1 MLNASEYLQ
10 FRPNVSFAPGRHD
23 AGRVTHAIWGMNTV
37 IQPPRSAS
45 GVPSAR
51 PAPTVLSLIVLA
63 LIICLA
69 VLVGWFTS
77 NLGIAGFGRSEI
89 LMQPWTAVGCIGV
102 VMSFYCA
109 ASGHFAAARTL
120 AVIPLFVVI
129 SALVQEWTGAQWAV
143 DQALSS
149 HSIRHQPR
157 LHPGRPGLMPALS
170 LLLLTLASLAMT
182 CRLKVIGNTI
192 TGLACLCFSIAI
204 ISGMLLPLGVSTAG
218 IETRRA
224 LMSVPTATTLIAIS
238 IAVIVQRR
246 HVAWPGNV
254 HCAVRRQ
261 TLQWIL
267 VPCIML
273 PVISALWQLWTY
285 KNGQITPEMGEII
298 QAAAQVAISC
308 ALIAW
313 AWVRIG
319 RESTTR
325 WAFSV
330 AIDSAPIAIADIDGR
345 IIRWSKGCEQLYGWT
360 AAEAR
365 GQIKHRLTAA
375 LHPPGPM
382 RPLAPDCPQ
391 QAEITER
398 HRDGTPLRILE
409 SRQVVQPR
417 PDIDPMLVLSMK
429 DITERQR
436 AEQAMRA
443 SEARLAVAADL
454 HELGLFE
461 WTEADDEMQLS
472 AHAERLFGFEPGSFT
487 GGMEEWRDHVRNRFG
502 ADILADDPLPRNG
515 AHRRPFRLCSMQ
527 RGQPVI
533 VDGSIFFND
542 RPGADG
548 LSMVGIIMD
557 ATDRER
563 RTEMLEARESELRS
577 ILETVPEAMITV
589 DEAGRVRSFST
600 AAERLFGFAAAEVT
614 GRDIRTLL
622 PDYAKA
628 ATGSRLALPSDSAR
642 ARPHSPP
649 HTTDGRDRQG
659 NAMPVELVV
668 GETTIGDEHI
678 SIAFVRSLREQIAT
692 QARLNELHGELL
704 HASRVSAMGEMGA
717 GLAHELNQ
725 PLTAT
730 ANFLGA
736 AHMRLDMDG
745 SADQLRELVD
755 LANQEVLRAGEIIR
769 RMRAFVARG
778 DLDIR
783 PLSIDTLIADGLQLA
798 WSGTRHAGVN
808 LIYQPIA
815 SALQV
820 AVDKIQIQQVLVNII
835 NNSLET
841 LSSDDRK
848 NPEIIISAVETADE
862 HVLIRLLDN
871 GPGFPDSIIGRPFE
885 TFMSTRSNGL
895 GLGLSICR
903 RIVEAHGGTVTLS
916 NRPEGGAA
924 FEFTLPVYRAPR
936 EIELRAAG

>member
-1 MLNASEYLQ
+1 
-10 FRPNVSFAPGRHD
+10 
-23 AGRVTHAIWGMNTV
+23 MNTV
-37 IQPPRSAS
+37 RQPPLSA
-45 GVPSAR
+45 GGKIPVRLTPAVPS
-51 PAPTVLSLIVLA
+51 LIALA
-63 LIICLA
+63 LIICVA
-69 VLVGWFTS
+69 VLGGWFTN
-77 NLGIAGFGRSEI
+77 NLGVASFGRHEI
-89 LMQPWTAVGCIGV
+89 LMQPWTAVGCIGLATC
-102 VMSFYCA
+102 FFCA
-109 ASGHFAAARTL
+109 ASGHAAAARII
-120 AVIPLFVVI
+120 AVIPLFVAAMV
-129 SALVQEWTGAQWAV
+129 LVQELTGAQWPI
-143 DQALSS
+143 DRLLSP
-149 HSIRHQPR
+149 HSIEHQPR
-157 LHPGRPGLMPALS
+157 IYPGRPVVMPALS
-170 LLLLTLASLAMT
+170 MLFLTLASIATT
-182 CRLKVIGNTI
+182 CRLDAVRSMV
-192 TGLACLCFSIAI
+192 TGLACLSFSIAI
-204 ISGMLLPLGVSTAG
+204 ISGMVLPLGIASAAP
-218 IETRRA
+218 ETRRA

-238 IAVIVQRR
+238 ISIIAQRR
-246 HVAWPGNV
+246 HVAWSSNI
-254 HCAVRRQ
+254 HCGMQRR

-267 VPCIML
+267 IPCIML
-273 PVISALWQLWTY
+273 PVVSALWQLSLY
-285 KNGQITPEMGEII
+285 KNGQVTQEMSEII
-298 QAAAQVAISC
+298 QASAQVAISC

-313 AWVRIG
+313 AWIRIG

-345 IIRWSKGCEQLYGWT
+345 IIRWSKGCEQLYGWP

-365 GQIKHRLTAA
+365 GRIKHELTGAVQ
-375 LHPPGPM
+375 PPGPM
-382 RPLAPDCPQ
+382 RPLTPDCPQ
-391 QAEITER
+391 EAEITER

-409 SRQVVQPR
+409 SRQLVQPR
-417 PDIDPMLVLSMK
+417 ADIDPMLVLSMK

-443 SEARLAVAADL
+443 SEARLAAAADL

-461 WTEADDEMQLS
+461 WTEADDKVRLS
-472 AHAERLFGFEPGSFT
+472 PHAERLFGLEPGSFS
-487 GGMEEWRDHVRNRFG
+487 GGMEEWRSHVRRRFG
-502 ADILADDPLPRNG
+502 TDILSNEPVPRYSSL
-515 AHRRPFRLCSMQ
+515 RRPFRLCTADEEQ
-527 RGQPVI
+527 QVI
-533 VDGSIFFND
+533 VEGSIFFHH
-542 RPGADG
+542 RPDAEG

-557 ATDRER
+557 ATERER
-563 RTEMLEARESELRS
+563 RTEMLEAREFELRS
-577 ILETVPEAMITV
+577 ILETVPEAMITI
-589 DEAGRVRSFST
+589 DEAGQVRSFST
-600 AAERLFGFAAAEVT
+600 AAERLFGFAAEEVT

-628 ATGSRLALPSDSAR
+628 ATGPRSAVSRQSSPTKA
-642 ARPHSPP
+642 SPP
-649 HTTDGRDRQG
+649 QTTDGRDREG

-668 GETTIGDEHI
+668 GETTIGNEHI

-736 AHMRLDMDG
+736 AHMRLGMGG
-745 SADQLRELVD
+745 SAEQLRELVD

-783 PLSIDTLIADGLQLA
+783 PLAINTLIADGLQLA

-808 LIYQPIA
+808 LIYQPVA
-815 SALQV
+815 TAREV

-841 LSSDDRK
+841 FAADGTK
-848 NPEIIISAVETADE
+848 NPEIIISAVEASDD

-871 GPGFPDSIIGRPFE
+871 GPGFPTSIIGRPFE
-885 TFMSTRSNGL
+885 TFMSTRANGL

-936 EIELRAAG
+936 EMELRAAG

>member
-1 MLNASEYLQ
+1 MEVL
-10 FRPNVSFAPGRHD
+10 
-23 AGRVTHAIWGMNTV
+23 T
-37 IQPPRSAS
+37 QPPRSA
-45 GVPSAR
+45 GGTPFVRLAPAVPSLIA
-51 PAPTVLSLIVLA
+51 LSLI
-63 LIICLA
+63 ICVA
-69 VLVGWFTS
+69 VLVGWFTN

-102 VMSFYCA
+102 GLSFFCA
-109 ASGHFAAARTL
+109 ASGRSGAARAL
-120 AVIPLFVVI
+120 AVVPLMVAT
-129 SALVQEWTGAQWAV
+129 SALLQEWTDTQWLI
-143 DQALSS
+143 DQVLSS

-157 LHPGRPGLMPALS
+157 VHPGRPGLMPAIS
-170 LLLLTLASLAMT
+170 MLLLTLASLATT
-182 CRLKVIGNTI
+182 CRLAAIRNTI
-192 TGLACLCFSIAI
+192 TGLACLSLSIAI
-204 ISGMLLPLGVSTAG
+204 ISGTLLPLGVSTLAA
-218 IETRRA
+218 ETRLA
-224 LMSVPTATTLIAIS
+224 LMSVPTSTTLIAIS
-238 IAVIVQRR
+238 IAVIAQRR
-246 HVAWPGNV
+246 HAVWSNNI
-254 HCAVRRQ
+254 HCGMRRQ

-267 VPCIML
+267 APCVML
-273 PVISALWQLWTY
+273 PVVSALWQLWTY
-285 KNGQITPEMGEII
+285 KNGQVTQEMSEIM

-308 ALIAW
+308 AIIAW
-313 AWVRIG
+313 AWIRIG

-330 AIDSAPIAIADIDGR
+330 AIDSAPIAIADINGR
-345 IIRWSKGCEQLYGWT
+345 IIRWSKGCEQLYGWA

-365 GQIKHRLTAA
+365 GQIKHRLTGA
-375 LHPPGPM
+375 LLPPGPM
-382 RPLAPDCPQ
+382 RPLSPDCPQ
-391 QAEITER
+391 EAEVTER
-398 HRDGTPLRILE
+398 HRDGTRLRILE
-409 SRQVVQPR
+409 SRQLVQPR
-417 PDIDPMLVLSMK
+417 ADIDPMIVLSMK

-461 WTEADDEMQLS
+461 WTETDDKVRLS
-472 AHAERLFGFEPGSFT
+472 AHAERLFGIEPGTFA
-487 GGMEEWRDHVRNRFG
+487 GGMKEWRDHVRSRFG
-502 ADILADDPLPRNG
+502 ADILSDDPV
-515 AHRRPFRLCSMQ
+515 ASYSCHRRPFRLCSME
-527 RGQPVI
+527 GEQPVI
-533 VDGSIFFND
+533 VEGSIFFHD
-542 RPGADG
+542 RPDAEG

-557 ATDRER
+557 ATERER
-563 RTEMLEARESELRS
+563 RTEMLEAREFELRS

-589 DEAGRVRSFST
+589 DEAGQVRSFST
-600 AAERLFGFAAAEVT
+600 AAERLFGFAAEEIT

-628 ATGSRLALPSDSAR
+628 ATGSRPALTKQSSPAR
-642 ARPHSPP
+642 ASPP
-649 HTTDGRDRQG
+649 QTTDGRDRQG

-668 GETTIGDEHI
+668 GETTIGNEHI

-736 AHMRLDMDG
+736 AHMRLGMGG

-778 DLDIR
+778 ELDIR
-783 PLSIDTLIADGLQLA
+783 TLSINNLIADALQLV

-808 LIYQPIA
+808 LIYQP
-815 SALQV
+815 SGCSTEV

-841 LSSDDRK
+841 FAHEKTNS
-848 NPEIIISAVETADE
+848 PEIIISAIENNDE
-862 HVLIRLLDN
+862 YVLIRLLDN
-871 GPGFPDSIIGRPFE
+871 GPGFPNSIIGRPFD
-885 TFMSTRSNGL
+885 TFMSTRANGL

-916 NRPEGGAA
+916 NRAEGGAA
-924 FEFTLPVYRAPR
+924 FEFTLPVYRTHS
-936 EIELRAAG
+936 EIQLKAAG